1 MESGLDQLSI
11 APRSAGPPALEKKA
25 RRESVPDNRNNDSSN
40 LLGVGTGVTDEQAT
54 FQVTSRVGKP
64 NTGGDWVELDRPQKF
79 PRREVIHWLF
89 LSRCHSMHRDCPL
102 LSVAEPPPP
111 HRRRGGGVAWGS
123 AAGREVIVSGNY
135 DSTARVWRSAGIDVI
150 TLDVL
155 AKVQSLGMRHRIC
168 APLQGPHFAY
178 SQYQHDASG
187 RSAKTRMS
195 GCHRPG
201 TCGLLELGCCCRRG
215 RSR

>member
-1 MESGLDQLSI
+1 LGNRTLAATGLNWTANSPGERSSTGFSFRDATVCTEIAGCCRLLSH
-11 APRSAGPPALEKKA
+11 
-25 RRESVPDNRNNDSSN
+25 RRH
-40 LLGVGTGVTDEQAT
+40 
-54 FQVTSRVGKP
+54 
-64 NTGGDWVELDRPQKF
+64 TGG
-79 PRREVIHWLF
+79 
-89 LSRCHSMHRDCPL
+89 
-102 LSVAEPPPP
+102 VAA
-111 HRRRGGGVAWGS
+111 VAWGS

-155 AKVQSLGMRHRIC
+155 AKLQSLGMRHRIC

-201 TCGLLELGCCCRRG
+201 TCGLLELGCWCRRGCHRPGTCGLLELGCWCRRG
-215 RSR
+215 RSRL

>member
-1 MESGLDQLSI
+1 MNK
-11 APRSAGPPALEKKA
+11 PP
-25 RRESVPDNRNNDSSN
+25 S
-40 LLGVGTGVTDEQAT
+40 
-54 FQVTSRVGKP
+54 QVTSRVGKP

-102 LSVAEPPPP
+102 LS
-111 HRRRGGGVAWGS
+111 VAWGS

-178 SQYQHDASG
+178 SQYQDDASG

-201 TCGLLELGCCCRRG
+201 TCGLLELGCWCRRG